1 MIPSHKRPRPHW
13 EEAIGNAGPTRQ
25 EGSSPGDARGGAS
38 GPWCKSHSAPAASV
52 DPQENQATQGAW
64 PFTPHSPRHLK
75 EALFIGVAFLGT
87 DNIEARSCFEV
98 EL

>member
-1 MIPSHKRPRPHW
+1 MGMLGPRGRK
-13 EEAIGNAGPTRQ
+13 AALL
-25 EGSSPGDARGGAS
+25 GDARGGAS